1 MCYNSHMSTPYLSPH
16 TRTELEKA
24 IDWMENELIAETHK
38 TEPHKDTWEQQAFA
52 EGYMR
57 ALYKMQ
63 KLIYDAGKKDLDD
76 ISLALLKHQEELEN
90 ELE

>member
-1 MCYNSHMSTPYLSPH
+1 MNIPYLSPH
-16 TRTELEKA
+16 TRTELENA
-24 IDWMENELIAETHK
+24 LNWMENELIAETHN
-38 TEPHKDTWEQQAFA
+38 TEPHKDTWEQQAFG

-57 ALYKMQ
+57 AIHKMQ
-63 KLIYDAGKKDLDD
+63 KLIYDAGKKDFNE

>member
-1 MCYNSHMSTPYLSPH
+1 MNIPYLSPH
-16 TRTELEKA
+16 TRTELENA
-24 IDWMENELIAETHK
+24 LSWMENELIAETHN
-38 TEPHKDTWEQQAFA
+38 TEPHKDTWEQQAFG

-57 ALYKMQ
+57 AVYKMY

>member
-1 MCYNSHMSTPYLSPH
+1 MNIPYLSPH
-16 TRTELEKA
+16 TRTELENA
-24 IDWMENELIAETHK
+24 LSWMENELITETHN
-38 TEPHKDTWEQQAFA
+38 TEPHKDTWEQQAFG

-57 ALYKMQ
+57 AVYKMQ
-63 KLIYDAGKKDLDD
+63 KLIYDAGKKDFND

>member
-1 MCYNSHMSTPYLSPH
+1 MSTPYLSPH

-24 IDWMENELIAETHK
+24 LDWLENELIAETHK
-38 TEPHKDTWEQQAFA
+38 TEPHKDTWEQQAFG

-57 ALYKMQ
+57 AIFKMQ
-63 KLIYDAGKKDLDD
+63 KLVYDAGKKDIDD
-76 ISLALLKHQEELEN
+76 ISLALLQRQEKLEN